1 MNPKYEQEIK
11 EFNNNF
17 SSFKDKS
24 IVLYGIGRLTATLL
38 EGLKGFSIVG
48 LMDKDPENVGK
59 YYFGLPVLSSQQA
72 RDQADIIVI
81 NTVGAYWKII
91 YQRIKE
97 LGVPVYFRNG
107 ELAREEQVALK
118 DNPYWNTSLES
129 VMDKIANAEVVSF
142 DFFDTLF
149 SRRVCNPK
157 DALILLEKKLKV
169 HIPQIDV
176 SWIALRNKAISH
188 LGTNYCLD
196 ELYTEMMKIG
206 DLSAE
211 IIEKAKTIE
220 LRFEQHILVPRKSV
234 LECVKKAIHLHKQ
247 VYVVTDMYL
256 PVYFF
261 VESLAEQGIYL
272 ESGHIIVSGVQKKN
286 KLDGTVW
293 QDFKKQI
300 GNKKAIHIG
309 DNQVADIDKPRQFGI
324 DGYYIAS
331 AWDMLNMSPFRG
343 ITDKICTEYA
353 SMVMGS
359 IQSNLC
365 QDFFALNQTK
375 GVFQIKN
382 NYDMGYFIFGPV
394 LLTFFRWVLEQA
406 QKDNVQKLV
415 FMSRDGYFLKQ
426 DFDEYLQLTGE
437 FINTCYIGIS
447 RQLAMTAA
455 VNDENDL
462 WELVNMPYTGTLA
475 EMLEDRFEI
484 INTSVNSKEDIE
496 KYLPD
501 IWDKIHGIKERY
513 QKYVAGY
520 HFTCSD
526 AVVDIGYYG
535 NNQRY
540 LNKIS
545 GAEMKGYYF
554 NANISQENSN
564 SSLQYMVPC
573 FQKKDDYSG
582 KESGILKYQ
591 MFLESFLTAPYGM
604 VKDID
609 NNGNFLCKEKKH
621 NQICFPAKE
630 QINEGTK
637 SFIRECINSFKG
649 IDVKTDMDFVN
660 EYYSMCFDGGFVF
673 SDEVKRS
680 FYNDNVMMNRIESHL
695 FV

>member
-17 SSFKDKS
+17 SSFKDKA
-24 IVLYGIGRLTATLL
+24 IVLYGIGRLTATLI
-38 EGLKGFSIVG
+38 EGVKGFSIVG

-59 YYFGLPVLSSQQA
+59 HYFGLPVLSLQQA
-72 RDQADIIVI
+72 KEQADIIVI

-97 LGVPVYFRNG
+97 LGVPVYYRNG
-107 ELAREEQVALK
+107 ELAREEQVALE

-129 VMDKIANAEVVSF
+129 LMDKISNAEVVSF

-149 SRRVCNPK
+149 SRSVCNPK
-157 DALILLEKKLKV
+157 DALILLEKKLKT

-176 SWIALRNKAISH
+176 SWMELRNKAISH
-188 LGTNYCLD
+188 LETNYCLD
-196 ELYTEMMKIG
+196 ELYSEMLKIG

-220 LRFEQHILVPRKSV
+220 LEFEHQMLVPRNPV
-234 LECVKKAIHLHKQ
+234 LDCVKKAIHLHKH
-247 VYVVTDMYL
+247 VYVITDMYL
-256 PVYFF
+256 PENYFI
-261 VESLAEQGIYL
+261 ETLEEYGIQL

-286 KLDGTVW
+286 KLDGTLW
-293 QDFKKQI
+293 HDFKKQI
-300 GNKKAIHIG
+300 GSKIAIHIG
-309 DNQVADIDKPRQFGI
+309 DNQVADIDKARQFGI
-324 DGYYIAS
+324 DGYYVAS
-331 AWDMLNMSPFRG
+331 AWDMLNMSSFRG

-365 QDFFALNQTK
+365 QDPFALNQNK

-382 NYDMGYFIFGPV
+382 NFDMGYYIFGPV

-406 QKDNVQKLV
+406 KKDKIQKLV

-455 VNDENDL
+455 VDNEADL
-462 WELVNMPYTGTLA
+462 WELVNMPYTGTLS

-484 INTSVNSKEDIE
+484 FNTSVNSKEDIE

-501 IWDKIHGIKERY
+501 IWDKINGIKDRY
-513 QKYVAGY
+513 QKYVAGH
-520 HFTCSD
+520 HFTGSD

-545 GAEMKGYYF
+545 GTDMKGYYF
-554 NANISQENSN
+554 NANVSTDNIN
-564 SSLQYMVPC
+564 SSLQYMAPC
-573 FQKKDDYSG
+573 FQKHEDYTG

-609 NNGNFLCKEKKH
+609 NSGNFLCKEKKQ
-621 NQICFPAKE
+621 NQIRFASKE
-630 QINEGTK
+630 QINEGVK
-637 SFIRECINSFKG
+637 SYIREFITSFKD
-649 IDVKTDMDFVN
+649 IDVKTDIDFVD
-660 EYYSMCFDGGFVF
+660 EYYRMCFDGGFFF
-673 SDEVKRS
+673 SDEVKIS
-680 FYNDNVMMNRIESHL
+680 FYNDNAMMNRIESNI